1 MLCSTLLWKEELSF
15 TKGLPFKSMQSKAN
29 KHTFTFIHLQF
40 QIQWSWH
47 QHDISHWDI
56 STIRRPWCP
65 RHWCSY
71 GLLLSTPWGEGG
83 WLPKKTHLLKPL
95 SEVRSIPTH
104 QTSLSISS
112 SSILAVLYTSFN
124 NMTPRLQYRFDE
136 SWCLKWQ
143 NLLVHLVVCHQLA
156 VNDAT
161 FHVLG
166 QGVLDDLC
174 DEGDIIWDPRRL
186 LRWTKRPGKVI
197 ITKGPER
204 EAKLSYASCA
214 TERWFEPPS

>member
-1 MLCSTLLWKEELSF
+1 MTSVIGTPLHHQAALMSSTLMFLRPLVVNTLGQRGLIAKEN
-15 TKGLPFKSMQSKAN
+15 PYA
-29 KHTFTFIHLQF
+29 
-40 QIQWSWH
+40 
-47 QHDISHWDI
+47 
-56 STIRRPWCP
+56 
-65 RHWCSY
+65 
-71 GLLLSTPWGEGG
+71 
-83 WLPKKTHLLKPL
+83 LLKPL

-112 SSILAVLYTSFN
+112 ASILAVLYTSFN
-124 NMTPRLQYRFDE
+124 NMTPRLEYRFDE

-174 DEGDIIWDPRRL
+174 DEGDIIWDQRRL
-186 LRWTKRPGKVI
+186 LR
-197 ITKGPER
+197 
-204 EAKLSYASCA
+204 
-214 TERWFEPPS
+214 

>member
-40 QIQWSWH
+40 QIHLSWH
-47 QHDISHWDI
+47 QHDISHWDTLAP
-56 STIRRPWCP
+56 SG
-65 RHWCSY
+65 
-71 GLLLSTPWGEGG
+71 GLDVLDIDVLTASCRQ
-83 WLPKKTHLLKPL
+83 HLGAKGVDCQRKPICWNL
-95 SEVRSIPTH
+95 RSIPTH

-186 LRWTKRPGKVI
+186 LRWTWRPGKVI

-204 EAKLSYASCA
+204 EAELSYASCA
-214 TERWFEPPS
+214 TERWFEPPSQGG